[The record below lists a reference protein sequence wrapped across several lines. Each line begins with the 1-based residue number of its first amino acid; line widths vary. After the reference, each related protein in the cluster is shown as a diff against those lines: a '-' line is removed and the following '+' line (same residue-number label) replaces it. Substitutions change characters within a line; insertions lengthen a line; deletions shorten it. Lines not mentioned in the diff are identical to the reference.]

1 MTDRINIKIGEVTFV
16 LAPLSY
22 LRKQE
27 ISGCTK
33 LIAGEEHFDLL
44 KAQATYLKY
53 AVKDVIGLTDYSEK
67 EYKPELVG
75 DCLTE
80 DAVSE
85 LLNLDQR
92 SDLTTAAWQIL
103 NGIQELTDLETGKPM
118 EGVELEV
125 VSQKK

>member
-1 MTDRINIKIGEVTFV
+1 MSDRINLKIGSVTFV
-16 LAPLSY
+16 LAPLNY

-27 ISGCTK
+27 ISACTR
-33 LIAGEEHFDLL
+33 LVAGEEHFDLL

-53 AVKDVIGLTDYSEK
+53 AVKDIIGLTNYNGD
-67 EYKPELVG
+67 EYKPELQG

-92 SDLTTAAWQIL
+92 SDLTTCAWQIL
-103 NGIQELTDLETGKPM
+103 NGIQELTDLETGKKM

>member
-1 MTDRINIKIGEVTFV
+1 MTDRVNIKIGEVTFV

-27 ISGCTK
+27 ISACTK

-44 KAQATYLKY
+44 KAQATYIKY
-53 AVKDVIGLTDYSEK
+53 AVKDIIGITDYNDEK
-67 EYKPELVG
+67 YTPEMQG
-75 DCLTE
+75 DCLTD

-85 LLNLDQR
+85 ILNLDQR
-92 SDLTTAAWQIL
+92 SDLTTASWQIL